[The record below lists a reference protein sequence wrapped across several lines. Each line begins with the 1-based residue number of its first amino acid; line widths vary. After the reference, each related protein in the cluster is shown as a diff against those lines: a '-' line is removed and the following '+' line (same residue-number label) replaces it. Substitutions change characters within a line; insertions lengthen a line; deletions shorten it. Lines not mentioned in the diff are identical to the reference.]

1 MSEAVAAIILA
12 AGESQRMGEPKAL
25 LDWGGKPLLQ
35 HQIDEMLAAGCTAV
49 VVVLGADAETVRA
62 PIRRDGGCEMV
73 VNADYAQGRAS
84 SVQRGA
90 ETAPDGAAALVVAS
104 VDQPLRASTVRR
116 LVEALLESG
125 AAIVVPRYQG
135 TNGHPVVFAGGL
147 LGELRG
153 VTEAGEGMRAVR
165 AAHTGDTYFL
175 DVNDA
180 WVTLNLNDRADYER
194 AAPP

>member
-25 LDWGGKPLLQ
+25 LDWGGRPLLQ
-35 HQIDEMLAAGCTAV
+35 HQIDELLAAGCTTV
-49 VVVLGADAETVRA
+49 VVVLGAEADEIRA
-62 PIRRDGGCEMV
+62 QIHCDGGCKIV
-73 VNADYAQGRAS
+73 LNADYAQGRAS
-84 SVQRGA
+84 SVRRGA
-90 ETAPDGAAALVVAS
+90 ETAPNGAAALVMTS

-116 LVEALLESG
+116 LVEALRESG
-125 AAIVVPRYQG
+125 AAIVVPRYERS
-135 TNGHPVVFAGGL
+135 NGHPVVFDGRL

-153 VTEAGEGMRAVR
+153 VTEADKGMRAVR

-175 DVNDA
+175 EVNDA
-180 WVTLNLNDRADYER
+180 WVTLNLNDRTDYER